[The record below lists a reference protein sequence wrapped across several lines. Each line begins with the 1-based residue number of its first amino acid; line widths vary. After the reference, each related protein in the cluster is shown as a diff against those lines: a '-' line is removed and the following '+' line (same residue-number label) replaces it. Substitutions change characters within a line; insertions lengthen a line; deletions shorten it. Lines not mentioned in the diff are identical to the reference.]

1 MLLLSALF
9 AGSETAFLLLAKD
22 RNALQRIKNEQGEN
36 ATIIKLLQHPGRLL
50 MSILLGNLFVNLCFF
65 ACSSIYIV
73 KVNNTVSVGAGV
85 LLSVF
90 FLMCVLL
97 FGEIIP
103 KTIATVIPVPFSKKT
118 AGIINIMVTGLSG
131 VTFVLHHTVVGINRL
146 FGIDKVE
153 DESIHSE
160 QLEDLVDVSELNGSV
175 SGVNADIIVQLIKM
189 NTIRLKEIAKPRVDV
204 LACSVNDTL
213 AKVLKL
219 SHEWGYHTVPLYA
232 NHSEE
237 IVRYIELPET
247 IGYEDKNVKV
257 VKFAKRLPFL
267 PELMMMDQVL
277 RLFLEN
283 QYRLAVVVNEYGEM
297 SGLVSWEA
305 VVACVNSQMED
316 IEVGEEKDQIRIL
329 SGRASLRD
337 VFSTKEIEEENYDS
351 VTLSGF
357 LISHLEDFPQ
367 EGEVIIV
374 KHRKFV
380 ITKANKK
387 NIEEVLVSTI
397 KEEENH

>member
-1 MLLLSALF
+1 MLSALF
-9 AGSETAFLLLAKD
+9 AGAETAFLLLAKD
-22 RNALQRIKNEQGEN
+22 RNALQRIKNEQGEDS
-36 ATIIKLLQHPGRLL
+36 TIIKLLQHPGRLL

-73 KVNNTVSVGAGV
+73 KVNNSVSVGAGV

-103 KTIATVIPVPFSKKT
+103 KTIATVLPVPFSKKT
-118 AGIINIMVTGLSG
+118 ASVMNVMVTALSG

-146 FGIDKVE
+146 FGIDK
-153 DESIHSE
+153 DEEEGIHSDH
-160 QLEDLVDVSELNGSV
+160 LEDLVDVSELNGSV
-175 SGVNADIIVQLIKM
+175 SGINADIIVQLIKM
-189 NTIRLKEIAKPRVDV
+189 NAIRLKEIAKPRVDV
-204 LACSVNDTL
+204 LACSVNDSL
-213 AKVLKL
+213 SKVRETCM
-219 SHEWGYHTVPLYA
+219 EWGYHTVPLYG

-237 IVRYIELPET
+237 IVRYVELSET
-247 IGYEDKNVKV
+247 IGVEDQNVKV
-257 VKFAKRLPFL
+257 IKFAKRLPFL

-283 QYRLAVVVNEYGEM
+283 EYRLAVVVNEYGEM

-305 VVACVNSQMED
+305 VVACVNSQMQD
-316 IEVGEEKDQIRIL
+316 IKLSEEKDEIRIL
-329 SGRASLRD
+329 SGRESLRE
-337 VFSTKEIEEENYDS
+337 VFSKQEIEDEDMDS

-357 LISHLEDFPQ
+357 LISHLEHFPK
-367 EGEVIIV
+367 EGEVVII

-387 NIEEVLVSTI
+387 NIEEVLVSAV
-397 KEEENH
+397 KEEDN

>member
-277 RLFLEN
+277 RIFLEN

>member
-1 MLLLSALF
+1 LF

-277 RLFLEN
+277 RIFLEN

>member
-1 MLLLSALF
+1 LLSALF

-277 RLFLEN
+277 RIFLEN